1 MKERALRILLSALL
15 PVSLLPGCAAAAQ
28 RPASGTG
35 LSYQWWV
42 KTPSCTKFTK
52 SSITGPVCRVEL
64 TEARDGNPLCCVVTG
79 KYGNSVRTE
88 TACMHIQR

>member
-15 PVSLLPGCAAAAQ
+15 PVSLLPGYAAAAQ

-42 KTPSCTKFTK
+42 KTPNNSSFTK
-52 SSITGPVCRVEL
+52 SSITGPAYSVTL
-64 TEARDGNPLCCVVTG
+64 TSARDGNPLCCVVTG
-79 KYGNSVRTE
+79 KYGQTVQTNTVKMTV
-88 TACMHIQR
+88 AP